1 MITMLETTPFVERY
15 QLYNWVENGRAVTTN
30 GVLTIFST
38 APPHLDSLVTNN
50 ALQLSWPSDHRG
62 WMLQVQTND
71 LTAGLGTNW
80 ISLPASATNTVFTAP
95 LDPANGGVFYRL
107 IYQ

>member
-71 LTAGLGTNW
+71 LLTGLGTTGFP
-80 ISLPASATNTVFTAP
+80 SPLPQRTPCSPRRSTPPTAASST
-95 LDPANGGVFYRL
+95 G
-107 IYQ
+107 